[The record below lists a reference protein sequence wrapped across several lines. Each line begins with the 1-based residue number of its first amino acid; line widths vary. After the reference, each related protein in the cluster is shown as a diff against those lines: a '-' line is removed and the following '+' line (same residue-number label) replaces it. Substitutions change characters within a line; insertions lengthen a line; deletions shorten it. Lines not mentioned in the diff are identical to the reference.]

1 MLRKGVLDHLVI
13 ITTIPILSTILYCK
27 ITDKLLI
34 HHWYHPSY
42 ILWMSFTYTSL
53 AMVYIN

>member
-1 MLRKGVLDHLVI
+1 MLPNKIIDHLVI

-27 ITDKLLI
+27 ITDRLLI

-42 ILWMSFTYTSL
+42 LFWMSATYTTL
-53 AMVYIN
+53 AIAYIN

>member
-1 MLRKGVLDHLVI
+1 MSPNKIIDHLVI

-27 ITDKLLI
+27 ITDRLLI

-42 ILWMSFTYTSL
+42 FLWMSFTYTSL
-53 AMVYIN
+53 AMVYIK